1 MQKAAAKRKYIRELN
16 RKNSPYYVDQYGNI
30 LEKAPD
36 GGVYVEVL
44 YDSRWDHPV
53 DKAANVEG
61 NQYININNIILKGKA
76 GGHYSNSSY
85 NSRMSVGMTVYFTSG
100 STYINRVSSP
110 DILSFHAAVLGGC
123 CNNVRANSYASG
135 GRAYATGY
143 VTYASPYVET
153 LSGTA
158 SWEF

>member
-1 MQKAAAKRKYIRELN
+1 MQKAVAKRKYIRELN

-76 GGHYSNSSY
+76 GGHYSSSSY

-100 STYINRVSSP
+100 STYIN
-110 DILSFHAAVLGGC
+110 
-123 CNNVRANSYASG
+123 
-135 GRAYATGY
+135 
-143 VTYASPYVET
+143 VEEHMP
-153 LSGTA
+153 LA
-158 SWEF
+158 M